1 MARTLG
7 AFSQTQLIMAQH
19 LMGDDDGVVQ
29 RCEDIV
35 AQLRASG
42 STAVTLPALSVL
54 ATISWNRGD
63 VSRAET
69 VWQEALAL
77 AWAAGER
84 WLAIDPLYGLAA
96 VAAER
101 GTLRTA
107 LRLLGAVDRLC
118 ETTGIT
124 PLIAQAMTARIETAA
139 AALPPKAVVAERAA
153 GAAAPLAKIVTDVLR
168 DTVELDSRSDRRP
181 NLTRR
186 EQQVLRLLAEGRS
199 DPEIAATLFVS
210 RRTVATHVA
219 NLFRKLGVH
228 SRAAA
233 SAYAVREGIA

>member
-1 MARTLG
+1 
-7 AFSQTQLIMAQH
+7 
-19 LMGDDDGVVQ
+19 
-29 RCEDIV
+29 
-35 AQLRASG
+35 
-42 STAVTLPALSVL
+42 LPALSVL

-63 VSRAET
+63 VSRAGT
-69 VWQEALAL
+69 VWQEALAW

-101 GTLRTA
+101 GTIRTA

-124 PLIAQAMTARIETAA
+124 SLVAQAMTARIETAA
-139 AALPPKAVVAERAA
+139 AALPPGAIVAERAA
-153 GAAAPLAKIVTDVLR
+153 GAAAPLAKIVTDVLQ